1 VEVLAAVQAIE
12 IDVPIVAAAT
22 TSRPHPRL
30 VAIDQYRGARAAVRH
45 LLESGYGTVRHIA
58 GPARNPDAVER
69 LRGWR
74 EEIASTRAQST
85 PPVHGDWSAA

>member
-1 VEVLAAVQAIE
+1 LLKQRVDAIVLIVVDVEVLAAVQAIE

-74 EEIASTRAQST
+74 
-85 PPVHGDWSAA
+85 